1 MTLVGAVGS
10 LLAVALAVAVGDREP
25 EAHDATTRRQQMRRM
40 RNRETRGEGRLPS
53 LAATLG
59 ANAGITMLA
68 CGGLF
73 WLVALGIGII
83 SMIQYRGVR
92 ERLAECLPGIRSC
105 STEVW
110 VANELPWVLALGSAL
125 ALLMLGVVLR
135 RTP

>member
-1 MTLVGAVGS
+1 MAPGPTSAAADPRRSARRRRAAGLRRTAP
-10 LLAVALAVAVGDREP
+10 RE
-25 EAHDATTRRQQMRRM
+25 HRHLGRVRVLGRRWAQR
-40 RNRETRGEGRLPS
+40 
-53 LAATLG
+53 
-59 ANAGITMLA
+59 
-68 CGGLF
+68 GGLF
-73 WLVALGIGII
+73 WLVALGIGLI
-83 SMIQYRGVR
+83 SIIQYRGVR